1 MSDINTQPTKAC
13 LPENFFEY
21 NGCLY
26 FHDAINDKDI
36 LVSTQSLVPVVKACN
51 KNLNANW
58 HVMLHCINHSGVEVE
73 ITICLKQATMN
84 IDPITGYL
92 AGCGVFIK
100 SKRYFMIFLEASCG
114 LDLPVYRVATQAGF
128 QPDGELIFMYG
139 YTPVFAPEN
148 VDFEGV
154 VPAGNM
160 QVNESVAISGLLD
173 DWKLRV
179 AGKVQGFAPK
189 LSILNGLSSPLLPFI
204 GESGA
209 LFHLAGHSSTGK
221 TVALQ
226 LCASVNGPAAEPGS
240 GALTGIQRW
249 NATSNGLET
258 LLASSNNTT
267 LCVDELGSFAGKNF
281 SNVLYD
287 AVSGKSKVRMNV
299 EGFGRAAESTWSQN
313 VLSTG
318 ELTIEDR
325 IRQDKVPVKDGQ
337 LHRSLSIPI
346 TAEDSRGEGESAEA
360 ARQRIGEIK
369 RNLLSHYGCAGHEF
383 VRCLTGLRDSNDN
396 ALGWQG
402 TETFLRNEYSNL
414 IDEMTRCLHASQ
426 IELTDVEKRA
436 RDRFGVLY
444 LTGVLAVEWGILP
457 WSNEDIS
464 DVVYEAFFRWLN
476 NYRNDENSKESILSG
491 VQNYLG
497 THGAKFYD
505 AKIPYPGIVKAD
517 IVGYRLQDGCY
528 LILPDALEKLAE
540 QWGMNAKK
548 LAQMIDAAGYLV
560 RPESDRLTMRRVI
573 NRVNVT
579 GYCISSTFTGA
590 KF

>member
-1 MSDINTQPTKAC
+1 MSNVNALSAEVR
-13 LPENFFEY
+13 LPDGFYEN
-21 NGCLY
+21 NGCLF
-26 FHDAINDKDI
+26 FHDEIGDKDI

-58 HVMLHCINHSGVEVE
+58 HIMLRCINHSGAEVE

-100 SKRYFMIFLEASCG
+100 NKRYFMSFLEASCG

-139 YTPVFAPEN
+139 YTPVFTPEN
-148 VDFEGV
+148 VDFQGV
-154 VPAGNM
+154 VPAESM

-189 LSILNGLSSPLLPFI
+189 LSILIGLSSPLLSFI

-249 NATSNGLET
+249 NATSNGLEA

-267 LCVDELGSFAGKNF
+267 LSVDELGSFAGKNF

-318 ELTIEDR
+318 ELTIEER
-325 IRQDKVPVKDGQ
+325 IRQDKVSVKDGQ
-337 LHRSLSIPI
+337 LHRSLSIPV

-360 ARQRIGEIK
+360 ARQRIGQIK
-369 RNLLSHYGCAGHEF
+369 SNLLSCYGSAGYEF
-383 VRCLTGLRDSNDN
+383 VRCLTGLLDDNDKS
-396 ALGWQG
+396 LGWHQTVECLKDAYRIRTNELRCRLQANQIG
-402 TETFLRNEYSNL
+402 LTE
-414 IDEMTRCLHASQ
+414 
-426 IELTDVEKRA
+426 VEKRA

-457 WSNEDIS
+457 WSSADVS
-464 DVVYEAFFRWLN
+464 DVVYEAFTRWLK
-476 NYRNDENSKESILSG
+476 NYRNDANRKENVLSG
-491 VQNYLG
+491 MQNYLAA
-497 THGAKFYD
+497 HRAKFYD
-505 AKIPYPGIVKAD
+505 ARIPYPGVIKTD
-517 IVGYRLQDGCY
+517 IAGYCLNDGCY
-528 LILPDALEKLAE
+528 LILPDALEQLA
-540 QWGMNAKK
+540 
-548 LAQMIDAAGYLV
+548 
-560 RPESDRLTMRRVI
+560 
-573 NRVNVT
+573 
-579 GYCISSTFTGA
+579 
-590 KF
+590 

>member
-1 MSDINTQPTKAC
+1 MSNVNAQSTEAR
-13 LPENFFEY
+13 LPEGFYEH
-21 NGCLY
+21 NGRLF
-26 FHDAINDKDI
+26 FHDETGEKEI
-36 LVSTQSLVPVVKACN
+36 LVSNQSLVPVVKACN
-51 KNLNANW
+51 KNQNANW
-58 HVMLHCINHSGVEVE
+58 HIMLHCINHSGAEVE
-73 ITICLKQATMN
+73 INICLKQAKMN
-84 IDPITGYL
+84 IDPVISHL
-92 AGCGVFIK
+92 AGSGVFIQN
-100 SKRYFMIFLEASCG
+100 KRYFMSFIEASCG

-139 YTPVFAPEN
+139 FTPVFAPEN
-148 VDFEGV
+148 VDFHGV
-154 VPAGNM
+154 VPAESM
-160 QVNESVAISGLLD
+160 KVNESVEISGLLD

-189 LSILNGLSSPLLPFI
+189 LSILIGLSSPLLFFI

-281 SNVLYD
+281 SYVLYD

-299 EGFGRAAESTWSQN
+299 ESFGRAVESTWSQN

-318 ELTIEDR
+318 ELTIEER
-325 IRQDKVPVKDGQ
+325 IRQDKRSAQDGQ
-337 LHRSLSIPI
+337 LHRSLSIQI

-369 RNLLSHYGCAGHEF
+369 SNLLSCYGSAGYEF
-383 VRCLTGLRDSNDN
+383 VRCLTGLLDDSDK
-396 ALGWQG
+396 ALGWHQ
-402 TETFLRNEYSNL
+402 TVE
-414 IDEMTRCLHASQ
+414 CLKDAYRIRTKELTCRLQANQ
-426 IELTDVEKRA
+426 IELTEVENRA
-436 RDRFGVLY
+436 WDRFAILY
-444 LTGVLAVEWGILP
+444 LTGVLAMEWGILP
-457 WSNEDIS
+457 WSNEEIL
-464 DVVYEAFFRWLN
+464 DVVYVAFTRWLN
-476 NYRNDENSKESILSG
+476 NFRNAENSKENILSG

-497 THGAKFYD
+497 TQETKFHD
-505 AKIPYPGIVKAD
+505 AKIPRPGVVKAD
-517 IVGYRLQDGCY
+517 TVGYRLKDGCF
-528 LILPDALEKLAE
+528 LVLPDAHEKLSE
-540 QWGMNAKK
+540 NWGLNAKK

-560 RPESDRLTMRRVI
+560 RPESDRLTMRKAI
-573 NRVNVT
+573 NGANVT
-579 GYCISSTFTGA
+579 GYCINSAFTSA

>member
-1 MSDINTQPTKAC
+1 MSNINTQPTKAC

-58 HVMLHCINHSGVEVE
+58 HIMLHCINHSGAEVE
-73 ITICLKQATMN
+73 INICLKQAAMN

-100 SKRYFMIFLEASCG
+100 NKRYFMSFLEASCG

-148 VDFEGV
+148 VDFQGV
-154 VPAGNM
+154 VPAESM
-160 QVNESVAISGLLD
+160 KVNESVAIFGLLD

-189 LSILNGLSSPLLPFI
+189 LSILIGLSSPLLPFI

-346 TAEDSRGEGESAEA
+346 TAEDSRDEGESAEA
-360 ARQRIGEIK
+360 ARQRMGELK
-369 RNLLSHYGCAGHEF
+369 RNLLSLYGSAGYEF
-383 VRCLTGLRDSNDN
+383 VRCLTGLLDDSDR
-396 ALGWQG
+396 ALGWHQ
-402 TETFLRNEYSNL
+402 TVVCLKDAYRIRTNELTCRLQAN
-414 IDEMTRCLHASQ
+414 Q
-426 IELTDVEKRA
+426 IELTDVEMRA
-436 RDRFGVLY
+436 LGRFGILY
-444 LTGVLAVEWGILP
+444 LTGVLAVEWEILP
-457 WSNEDIS
+457 WSSEDVF
-464 DVVYEAFFRWLN
+464 DVVYEAFSRWLD

-497 THGAKFYD
+497 SQETRFHDVKV
-505 AKIPYPGIVKAD
+505 PRPGVVKAD
-517 IVGYRLQDGCY
+517 IVGYRLKDGCF
-528 LILPDALEKLAE
+528 LVLPDALEKLAE
-540 QWGMNAKK
+540 KWGLNAKK
-548 LAQMIDAAGYLV
+548 LAQLIDAEEYLV
-560 RPESDRLTMRRVI
+560 RPEKDRLTMRKDI
-573 NRVNVT
+573 YQLKVT
-579 GYCISSTFTGA
+579 GYCISSAFINA
-590 KF
+590 EF